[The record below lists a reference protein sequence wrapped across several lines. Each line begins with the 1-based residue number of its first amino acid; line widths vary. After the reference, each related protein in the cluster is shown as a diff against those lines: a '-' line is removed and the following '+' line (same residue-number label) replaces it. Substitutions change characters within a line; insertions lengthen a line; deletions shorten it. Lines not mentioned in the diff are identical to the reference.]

1 MKTLKDENKQIENRI
16 ALIMKE
22 AEELR
27 DCNKKKVTR
36 LQTVINELKESLSD
50 ISIDVNSNNKTKR
63 NRK

>member
-1 MKTLKDENKQIENRI
+1 
-16 ALIMKE
+16 MKE